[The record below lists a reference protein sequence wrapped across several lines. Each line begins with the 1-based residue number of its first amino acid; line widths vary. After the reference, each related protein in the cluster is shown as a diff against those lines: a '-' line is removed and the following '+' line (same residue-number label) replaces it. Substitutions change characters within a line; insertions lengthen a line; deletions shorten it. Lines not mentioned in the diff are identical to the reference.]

1 MVLAGGRSSRLG
13 GTPKAGLRF
22 RESSLL
28 AATVASAVAR
38 GARQVVVVG
47 SAEAIEGTDVAA
59 AAAAARPSGGS
70 SGVDA
75 DPVTL
80 IMAREE
86 PHFGGP
92 AAGIAAGF
100 EALQRASGGQEDA
113 DFVLVLACDLPEVDG
128 AVGALLAAAHA
139 HARIDRGDAVEGAD
153 GIVAVDDEGRPQN
166 LLAMYRTSALA
177 ANIERHRAAG
187 DLDGL
192 PVRRLVEGLSL
203 GAVVVPRG
211 SADDVDTWAD
221 AARHGIVADAGAGGG
236 AAGGVGGVSLGA
248 PSAAVGAVD
257 STGEGGSAR
266 AGGSAGSAG
275 GGGDAAG
282 SASGGRST
290 SRTPADDDEQRRVLG
305 EWAARLAEE
314 LGLAGFEVD
323 VDEVLGLAGV
333 AAHAVRRPAAPLT
346 TFVVG
351 YAAGRAAAGGT
362 DAGVAATRAGEVA
375 RRLAAEYQAAHEEAA
390 STTADAGRPGDENPT
405 GTTTGS
411 AGSGAEDA
419 SMASLRPGGG
429 ASAESGAADDAA
441 RDS

>member
-38 GARQVVVVG
+38 GARRVVVVG

-59 AAAAARPSGGS
+59 AAAAARPVGS
-70 SGVDA
+70 TADGEDA
-75 DPVTL
+75 AML
-80 IMAREE
+80 ITAREE
-86 PHFGGP
+86 PHYGGP

-100 EALQRASGGQEDA
+100 AALQRASGGQEDS

-139 HARIDRGDAVEGAD
+139 HARLDRGDAVDGAD

-166 LLAMYRTSALA
+166 LLALYRSSALA
-177 ANIERHRAAG
+177 AAVERHRVAG

-192 PVRRLVEGLSL
+192 PVRHLVEGLSL
-203 GAVVVPRG
+203 GTAAVPRG

-221 AARHGIVADAGAGGG
+221 AARHGIVREPGSEGPNDGGGGQDEAQGRPGADAG
-236 AAGGVGGVSLGA
+236 
-248 PSAAVGAVD
+248 
-257 STGEGGSAR
+257 EGR
-266 AGGSAGSAG
+266 R
-275 GGGDAAG
+275 GDR
-282 SASGGRST
+282 SASEK
-290 SRTPADDDEQRRVLG
+290 RTPADDDEQRRVLAR
-305 EWAARLAEE
+305 WAARLASE
-314 LGLAGFEVD
+314 LGLEGFDVD

-351 YAAGRAAAGGT
+351 YAAGLAAAGGT
-362 DAGVAATRAGEVA
+362 DAGVAAGQAGDVA
-375 RRLAAEYQAAHEEAA
+375 RRLAAEYSAAQEEAV
-390 STTADAGRPGDENPT
+390 SERP
-405 GTTTGS
+405 
-411 AGSGAEDA
+411 
-419 SMASLRPGGG
+419 
-429 ASAESGAADDAA
+429 GAADPAELGGADDAP
-441 RDS
+441 RGS